1 MSKELEYLQ
10 SLANDYR
17 DVMAKLDPLARTP
30 PQLLTNAEYS
40 DMKALTAKR
49 DKLIIAMG
57 IEFPRL
63 LARYNHIRDTRLPDD
78 ELFKLIEL
86 LKLDNTQ
93 EPLYYMQVIKKARE
107 KLQES
112 QQVSD
117 NLYRLIR
124 EIVPMLGTMWVEN
137 YDSYN
142 LWREKAKK
150 LLAEHA
156 ETDVTEPYS

>member
-1 MSKELEYLQ
+1 MSRELEYMQ
-10 SLANDYR
+10 SLADDYR
-17 DVMAKLDPLARTP
+17 AVMTKLEPLARTQP
-30 PQLLTNAEYS
+30 ELLTNAEYS
-40 DMKALTAKR
+40 DMKELTKKR
-49 DKLIIAMG
+49 DRLIIAMG

-93 EPLYYMQVIKKARE
+93 EPLYYTQVIKAARE
-107 KLQES
+107 EIEDM

-124 EIVPMLGTMWVEN
+124 EIVPMLGTTWVEN

-142 LWREKAKK
+142 RWREAAKK
-150 LLAEHA
+150 LLVENGKNLY
-156 ETDVTEPYS
+156 E

>member
-1 MSKELEYLQ
+1 MSRELEYLQ

-17 DVMAKLDPLARTP
+17 DVMTKLDPLARSQ

-40 DMKALTAKR
+40 DMKSLIAKR

-93 EPLYYMQVIKKARE
+93 EPLYYMQVIKAARE
-107 KLQES
+107 ELQNT

-117 NLYRLIR
+117 KLYSLIR
-124 EIVPMLGTMWVEN
+124 EIVPMLGTMWVKD

-142 LWREKAKK
+142 AWREKANK
-150 LLAEHA
+150 LLAKYGK
-156 ETDVTEPYS
+156 TP